1 MTNVRQNVAKNLTDL
16 RQQHNMT
23 QTELAEK
30 LNYSD
35 KAVSKWER
43 AESLPDVAVL
53 TQIADLFG
61 VTLDELVRGESLPDT
76 SQESEETPV
85 KNRNRALI
93 TAMSVAL
100 VWLLATIAFVTLHWI
115 PTVTTYNYLA
125 FLCAAPVSI
134 IVWLIFNSI
143 WFDPKRNYFIISLLL
158 WVSLSAAFL
167 TGLIFEQNIWL
178 IFVVGIPAQIIILLW
193 SGIGKVKKQQ

>member
-1 MTNVRQNVAKNLTDL
+1 MEGVRQNIAKNLTEL

-61 VTLDELVRGESLPDT
+61 ISLDELVRGEATLDAPQITDVH
-76 SQESEETPV
+76 PV
-85 KNRNRALI
+85 KKRNRALI
-93 TAMSVAL
+93 TGMSVML
-100 VWLLATIAFVTLHWI
+100 VWLLATIAFVTLHWL

-125 FLCAAPVSI
+125 LLAAAPASI

-143 WFDPKRNYFIISLLL
+143 WFNPRRNYCIISLLL
-158 WVSLSAAFL
+158 WVSLAAAFL
-167 TGLIFEQNIWL
+167 TGLILKANIWL
-178 IFVVGIPAQIIILLW
+178 IFVIGIPAQIIILLW
-193 SGIGKVKKQQ
+193 SGIGKPKKK

>member
-1 MTNVRQNVAKNLTDL
+1 MTNVRQNVAKNLTEL
-16 RQQHNMT
+16 RQKHGMT

-61 VTLDELVRGESLPDT
+61 VTLDELVHGESP
-76 SQESEETPV
+76 QEQPQDDLPV
-85 KNRNRALI
+85 KTRNRALI
-93 TAMSVAL
+93 TAMSVVL

-115 PTVTTYNYLA
+115 PVVTTYNYLA
-125 FLCAAPVSI
+125 FLCAAPISI

-143 WFDPKRNYFIISLLL
+143 WFNPRRNYGIITLLL
-158 WVSLSAAFL
+158 WVTLAAAFL
-167 TGLIFEQNIWL
+167 TGLTFRQNIWL
-178 IFVVGIPAQIIILLW
+178 IFVVGIPSQIIILLW
-193 SGIGKVKKQQ
+193 SGIGKTKKK

>member
-1 MTNVRQNVAKNLTDL
+1 MMNVRLNVAKNLTDL

-53 TQIADLFG
+53 MQIADLFG
-61 VTLDELVRGESLPDT
+61 VTLDELVRSEALPDAPHAPDG
-76 SQESEETPV
+76 QPV
-85 KNRNRALI
+85 KTRNHALI
-93 TAMSVAL
+93 TAMCVVL

-115 PTVTTYNYLA
+115 PSVTTYNYLA
-125 FLCAAPVSI
+125 FLCAAPISI

-143 WFDPKRNYFIISLLL
+143 WFDRRRNYFIISLLL
-158 WVSLSAAFL
+158 WVTLAAAFL

-178 IFVVGIPAQIIILLW
+178 IFVVGVPAQIIILLW
-193 SGIGKVKKQQ
+193 SGIGKTKRK